1 MRAVLHCGF
10 RHVGYGHVGV
20 CSIVQRSL
28 LCVDLAWSHAKHF
41 VVVKHGGSVGECMCS
56 TAHHADVSVHLAWSH
71 AKHFVVCLGCDLTD
85 SMVLTLQ
92 RMASVQWF
100 GSTRM
105 SGVETQVCGHVQC
118 VEGKVETFLQ
128 SWNIALLNHS
138 LHTQCMVL
146 YTAAAP
152 CTICHGCC
160 VWLVGVHLDQEVL

>member
-1 MRAVLHCGF
+1 MAMLEC
-10 RHVGYGHVGV
+10 
-20 CSIVQRSL
+20 VQLFKGRC
-28 LCVDLAWSHAKHF
+28 CVWTWPGLTQNTSWWSST
-41 VVVKHGGSVGECMCS
+41 VSVGECMCS

-138 LHTQCMVL
+138 LHI
-146 YTAAAP
+146 A
-152 CTICHGCC
+152 
-160 VWLVGVHLDQEVL
+160 W